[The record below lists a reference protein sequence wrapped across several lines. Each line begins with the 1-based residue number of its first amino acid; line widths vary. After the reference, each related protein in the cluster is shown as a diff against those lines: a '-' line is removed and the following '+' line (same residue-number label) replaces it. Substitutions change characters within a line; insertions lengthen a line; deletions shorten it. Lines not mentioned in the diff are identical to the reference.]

1 MNYIVG
7 LSYILLCYSIFTFV
21 VVGVRDVALKG
32 SKCPSGWSFGGNVA
46 VSRCF
51 KLISIEL
58 SFEPLHFI
66 YYLHLRQLHAI
77 FCFVEI

>member
-1 MNYIVG
+1 MNIVA
-7 LSYILLCYSIFTFV
+7 LSYILLSYSIFTFV
-21 VVGVRDVALKG
+21 VVGVRDVALEWF
-32 SKCPSGWSFGGNVA
+32 KCPSRWSFGGNVA

-51 KLISIEL
+51 KFISIEL

-66 YYLHLRQLHAI
+66 YYLHLRQLHVI